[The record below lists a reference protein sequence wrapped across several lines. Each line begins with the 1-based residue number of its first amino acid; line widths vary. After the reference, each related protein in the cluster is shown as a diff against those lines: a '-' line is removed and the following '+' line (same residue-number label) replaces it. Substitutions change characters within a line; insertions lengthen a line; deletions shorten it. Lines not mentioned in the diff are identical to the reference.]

1 MKFCKTPYTNPLKK
15 QKHDPTDGLSMLAA
29 PFTYDP
35 SAVIPKSKIKAL
47 EVWLKSTDDK
57 LVDIPSEEVS
67 KDPFK
72 QLYTMEN
79 WLDINVKN
87 NASSMIQFK

>member
-1 MKFCKTPYTNPLKK
+1 MKFCKIPYTNPLKK
-15 QKHDPTDGLSMLAA
+15 QKHDPTDGLSMFAA

-35 SAVIPKSKIKAL
+35 SAVIPKSEIKTL

-72 QLYTMEN
+72 QLYTLEN
-79 WLDINVKN
+79 WIDINLKN
-87 NASSMIQFK
+87 NVSSMIQFK

>member
-15 QKHDPTDGLSMLAA
+15 QKHDCTDGLSMLAA

-35 SAVIPKSKIKAL
+35 SAVIPESEIKAL

-67 KDPFK
+67 KDAFK
-72 QLYTMEN
+72 QLYTLEN